1 MHPVGSARRSHPLPG
16 EVWAVLTRILPAVLI
31 LAIIGAGMLI
41 GGLAQMLLGTKGRHV
56 NWTLALIAGVA
67 GSLVG
72 GLLFS
77 LISGNGLDLTVR
89 GLIGTFIGALIIT
102 ALYQWYERSQRE
114 KEREA
119 ELHAKRSG
127 RHH

>member
-1 MHPVGSARRSHPLPG
+1 
-16 EVWAVLTRILPAVLI
+16 
-31 LAIIGAGMLI
+31 MLV

-56 NWTLALIAGVA
+56 NWTLAFVAGIAG
-67 GSLVG
+67 SFVG

-77 LISGNGLDLTVR
+77 LLSGNGIDLTVS

-102 ALYQWYERSQRE
+102 AGYQWYEKSKHD

-127 RHH
+127 KHH